1 MPMCN
6 SNKVVAKYSI
16 GRLVFLC
23 LLAISC
29 KESEIVFIIPIADE
43 EIFQKV
49 QQMSAKAEEV
59 WPGYDYIRTKP
70 AYLILKDDDGGN
82 PRGYL
87 LNPVLPFPAGSKKV
101 SDGQSFGLMLYRND
115 DFIADAELILGEFG
129 IYDFDNLTINGEK
142 YFLMRQRKKSDY
154 TFYEKFKNVDG
165 NWFSLILI
173 HEVFHTYQINE
184 WQFPTG
190 GVQDFNNYPLTTDVL
205 TYELALFD
213 LMKTAPQIK
222 GATAAKEALAKYLV
236 LLEQLIAIDPSPNE
250 LILNTSNFEQ
260 WLEGSA
266 RYTEHFS
273 ALQSI
278 YPTINGD
285 PTHAWG
291 TYLDEVTTGELI
303 RSIFVKRIWYH
314 VGAGAIHLLKEAGVP
329 VQQKMML
336 GVTLQ
341 SMASELLNLSDQQKQ
356 DILSNLTVTFEW
368 RNYYAIRAT
377 YLRGL
382 L

>member
-1 MPMCN
+1 MGIAL
-6 SNKVVAKYSI
+6 SKSTI
-16 GRLVFLC
+16 GRLIFIS
-23 LLAISC
+23 LLAIAC
-29 KESEIVFIIPIADE
+29 KESEVIFTIPTTDE
-43 EIFQKV
+43 AIFRKV
-49 QQMSAKAEEV
+49 QQMSDKAEEV
-59 WPGYDYIRTKP
+59 WPGYNYINTKP

-87 LNPVLPFPAGSKKV
+87 LNPVLPLPAGSRKV
-101 SDGQSFGLMLYRND
+101 ADDQSFGLMLYRKD
-115 DFIADAELILGEFG
+115 DFIADAEVILGEFG

-154 TFYEKFKNVDG
+154 TFYEKFKDVDG
-165 NWFSLILI
+165 NWFPLILI

-190 GVQDFNNYPLTTDVL
+190 GIQDFNNYPLTTDVL

-222 GATAAKEALAKYLV
+222 GATAAKEALGKYLV
-236 LLEQLIAIDPSPNE
+236 LLEQLISIDPSPNE

-266 RYTEHFS
+266 RYTEDFS

-291 TYLDEVTTGELI
+291 TYLDELTSGELI

-329 VQQKMML
+329 VQQKMMQ
-336 GVTLQ
+336 GITPQ
-341 SMASELLNLSDQQKQ
+341 SLASALLNLSDQQKQ
-356 DILSNLTVTFEW
+356 DILLNLTSAFGWNAYTS
-368 RNYYAIRAT
+368 RAT
-377 YLRGL
+377 YLHSL